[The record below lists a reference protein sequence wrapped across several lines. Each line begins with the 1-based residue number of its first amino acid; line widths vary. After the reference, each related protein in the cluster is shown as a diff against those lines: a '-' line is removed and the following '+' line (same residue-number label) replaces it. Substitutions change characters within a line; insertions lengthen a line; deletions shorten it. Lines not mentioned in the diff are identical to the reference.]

1 MKFMIKSSKANLVLV
16 DTYNEKKFSGFFKK
30 MNIEVIN
37 IENIRIPKKIKKI
50 EITKTYKANS
60 LAMIFFTSGS
70 TGLPKGVEI
79 TSYNFISSLNGQIHH
94 IYKKLKKTAN
104 LNFGDYHQNSFVIS
118 LNIILPCIFL
128 KGRITP
134 AINNLDKIRILDH
147 IKKNKV
153 NCLVTLPSTI
163 NQIKYSIGKNF
174 NHTFRLIIL
183 CGEPFFYDVLRFV
196 NKRLKP
202 QILFNAYGSTELS
215 PWVFSYQYKKNDL
228 EEIKKIGMV
237 PIGTE
242 YFNVKKRI
250 KKDTL
255 YVNGPMVNNYLKKK
269 NNKINH
275 KNFSNKLWYLTNDK
289 VKKIKNKLYII
300 GRSDSVV
307 KIKGYRIELRGIE
320 SVIRNFG
327 KIKNCYVFLS
337 KNKRKIVAAIECHN
351 KSIEKSLSHYLDKN
365 IQPYMK
371 PNFFKVYKQFPKNKN
386 GKIDRLFLRKNY

>member
-1 MKFMIKSSKANLVLV
+1 M
-16 DTYNEKKFSGFFKK
+16 
-30 MNIEVIN
+30 
-37 IENIRIPKKIKKI
+37 
-50 EITKTYKANS
+50 
-60 LAMIFFTSGS
+60 
-70 TGLPKGVEI
+70 
-79 TSYNFISSLNGQIHH
+79 
-94 IYKKLKKTAN
+94 
-104 LNFGDYHQNSFVIS
+104 
-118 LNIILPCIFL
+118 
-128 KGRITP
+128 
-134 AINNLDKIRILDH
+134 
-147 IKKNKV
+147 
-153 NCLVTLPSTI
+153 
-163 NQIKYSIGKNF
+163 
-174 NHTFRLIIL
+174 

-255 YVNGPMVNNYLKKK
+255 YVNGPMVNNYLKKE

-320 SVIRNFG
+320 
-327 KIKNCYVFLS
+327 
-337 KNKRKIVAAIECHN
+337 
-351 KSIEKSLSHYLDKN
+351 
-365 IQPYMK
+365 
-371 PNFFKVYKQFPKNKN
+371 
-386 GKIDRLFLRKNY
+386 